1 MARKVRHSKLETR
14 TARLKLAVR
23 RKPYNG
29 PSIAR
34 GVQLHYRRNKT
45 NGTWVLKASDGHG
58 KYWTKAFAEADDF
71 DESNGGKV
79 LTFFEAQDTAKKLSR
94 GDGESDTT
102 APVTVDRALIDY
114 KRDLTSRGADP
125 YNAEHPRRHLTA
137 VLLAKPVALLTSRE
151 LKAWRDGLLGKLEPA
166 SINRVGTCV
175 RAACELAA
183 QHDRRIQNR
192 DAWEVGLAVLPGA
205 QTARNVVLPDAKVHA
220 LVAAAYRHD
229 AALGLLVDTL
239 ATTGARPVQASRLR
253 VEDLHDHPA
262 KPKLMMPKAA
272 KGGGRNRSAKKAER
286 YSVPITLALSAKL
299 RKAAARRAPDAPLL
313 TQADGSSWG
322 EDPSKAYWLDVR
334 EVLTAIGEDP
344 NKVSIYALRHSNI
357 VRMLL
362 RNIPIRLIAALH
374 NTSVQQIERNYSK
387 HITEHHSD
395 DLSRTGLLSES
406 APVGDNV
413 VAFKQR

>member
-29 PSIAR
+29 PSLAR

-45 NGTWVLKASDGHG
+45 NGTWVLKATDGHG

-79 LTFFEAQDTAKKLSR
+79 LTFFEAQDTAKKLAR

-102 APVTVDRALIDY
+102 APSTVDRALVDY
-114 KRDLTSRGADP
+114 KRDLISRGADP

-205 QTARNVVLPDAKVHA
+205 QRRVTSCCTDAKVHA

-253 VEDLHDHPA
+253 VEDLHDHAGKTQAHDAEGRQGRRAEPEREKSRTLLGA
-262 KPKLMMPKAA
+262 DHARVVRKTTE
-272 KGGGRNRSAKKAER
+272 GGGTARTRCAVAHASRRLVMGRGPRQEVSPRRAR
-286 YSVPITLALSAKL
+286 GPDRHRRRPGQGDAL
-299 RKAAARRAPDAPLL
+299 RAAA
-313 TQADGSSWG
+313 
-322 EDPSKAYWLDVR
+322 
-334 EVLTAIGEDP
+334 
-344 NKVSIYALRHSNI
+344 
-357 VRMLL
+357 
-362 RNIPIRLIAALH
+362 
-374 NTSVQQIERNYSK
+374 QQ
-387 HITEHHSD
+387 HC
-395 DLSRTGLLSES
+395 
-406 APVGDNV
+406 
-413 VAFKQR
+413 

>member
-205 QTARNVVLPDAKVHA
+205 QTARNVVLTDARCMRSSPPPIV
-220 LVAAAYRHD
+220 
-229 AALGLLVDTL
+229 
-239 ATTGARPVQASRLR
+239 TTRRSACSSTRWRRPARARCKPRACASRTFT
-253 VEDLHDHPA
+253 
-262 KPKLMMPKAA
+262 
-272 KGGGRNRSAKKAER
+272 
-286 YSVPITLALSAKL
+286 IT
-299 RKAAARRAPDAPLL
+299 RQNP
-313 TQADGSSWG
+313 SS
-322 EDPSKAYWLDVR
+322 
-334 EVLTAIGEDP
+334 
-344 NKVSIYALRHSNI
+344 
-357 VRMLL
+357 
-362 RNIPIRLIAALH
+362 
-374 NTSVQQIERNYSK
+374 
-387 HITEHHSD
+387 
-395 DLSRTGLLSES
+395 
-406 APVGDNV
+406 
-413 VAFKQR
+413 

>member
-79 LTFFEAQDTAKKLSR
+79 LTFFEAQDTAKKLAR
-94 GDGESDTT
+94 GDGEADTT

-205 QTARNVVLPDAKVHA
+205 QTARNVVLHRREGACARRRRLSSRRGARLARRHA
-220 LVAAAYRHD
+220 GDDRRAPGASLALARRGPSRSPGKTQAHD
-229 AALGLLVDTL
+229 AEGRQGRRAEPEREESRTL
-239 ATTGARPVQASRLR
+239 FGADHARVVRKTAEGGGTARTRCAVAHASRRL
-253 VEDLHDHPA
+253 V
-262 KPKLMMPKAA
+262 M
-272 KGGGRNRSAKKAER
+272 GRGPEQG
-286 YSVPITLALSAKL
+286 VL
-299 RKAAARRAPDAPLL
+299 ARRARGPD
-313 TQADGSSWG
+313 S
-322 EDPSKAYWLDVR
+322 
-334 EVLTAIGEDP
+334 
-344 NKVSIYALRHSNI
+344 
-357 VRMLL
+357 
-362 RNIPIRLIAALH
+362 RLAK
-374 NTSVQQIERNYSK
+374 T
-387 HITEHHSD
+387 
-395 DLSRTGLLSES
+395 RT
-406 APVGDNV
+406 
-413 VAFKQR
+413 R